1 MSFCCCSISSPEESH
16 LGYSGLCQ
24 DSIDTNP
31 RNVEQKVTLRSEDEI
46 MTTKEMEMKRR
57 EENMQVIFVSPC
69 LRANDS
75 GQ

>member
-24 DSIDTNP
+24 DSKDINP